1 MLSFLQNSKSQADLI
16 NSIII
21 YSIII
26 VLVSFILR
34 YFWNNALVK
43 HITILKPIKTL
54 LDSLMLSIG
63 LSLVM

>member
-1 MLSFLQNSKSQADLI
+1 MLSFLQNSKSQAELI

-21 YSIII
+21 YSIVI

-63 LSLVM
+63 LSLIM

>member
-21 YSIII
+21 YSIVI

>member
-21 YSIII
+21 YSIVI
-26 VLVSFILR
+26 VIVSFILR

-54 LDSLMLSIG
+54 IDSLMLSIG